1 MTTYAVT
8 GATGHLGRLV
18 VQELLARGVP
28 ATDVVALARTP
39 EKATDLGV
47 PVRRAD
53 YSDPTTLPE
62 ALAAILARVSLP
74 VNVTA
79 HPVKGSVVGQLDE
92 IRASGARR
100 APSPAGA
107 RC

>member
-1 MTTYAVT
+1 MELAEQA
-8 GATGHLGRLV
+8 GARSLY
-18 VQELLARGVP
+18 
-28 ATDVVALARTP
+28 
-39 EKATDLGV
+39 
-47 PVRRAD
+47 PVKP
-53 YSDPTTLPE
+53 PTPE

-100 APSPAGA
+100 VTFGPLLQAALTESIQELVQPW
-107 RC
+107 R